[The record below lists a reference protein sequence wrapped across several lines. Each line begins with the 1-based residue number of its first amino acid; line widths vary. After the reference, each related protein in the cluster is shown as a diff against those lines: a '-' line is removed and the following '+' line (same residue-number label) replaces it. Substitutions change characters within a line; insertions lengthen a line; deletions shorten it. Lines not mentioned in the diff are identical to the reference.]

1 MCVFTRIN
9 AFIRPKGVRL
19 NEIELIYPSEG
30 GQERLDV
37 FVSRTL
43 GEMTRSGVRRLIDT
57 GFVTVNGRPEKPS
70 LKLKGGERIVV
81 KVPPPAPAVPV
92 AEEIPLEILFED
104 SDIIVVNK
112 PAGMVVHPGAGN
124 YSGTLVNA
132 LLGHCRDL
140 SGVGGEIRPGI
151 VHRIDKDTTGL
162 LVAAKN
168 DRAHQSLADQFK
180 RHSIRRVYTAL
191 VFGSPRED

>member
-9 AFIRPKGVRL
+9 AFIRTKGVRL

-43 GEMTRSGVRRLIDT
+43 GEMTRSAVRRLIDT
-57 GFVTVNGRPEKPS
+57 GLVTVNGEPEKPS
-70 LKLKGGERIVV
+70 LKLKGGERVVV
-81 KVPPPAPAVPV
+81 KVPPPLPAVPV

-104 SDIIVVNK
+104 GNIIVVNK

-124 YSGTLVNA
+124 YGGTLVNA

-140 SGVGGEIRPGI
+140 SGIGGEIRPGI
-151 VHRIDKDTTGL
+151 VHRIDKDTTGI
-162 LVAAKN
+162 LVVAKN
-168 DRAHQSLADQFK
+168 DFAHQSLSDQFK
-180 RHSIRRVYTAL
+180 RHSIKRVYAAL
-191 VFGSPRED
+191 V